1 MKRKITLLAL
11 VLVVVV
17 LATSV
22 LFACNKE
29 TNDDKYYLYED
40 GVKDENSWIEI
51 NGNKWVDSAGDGGT
65 FEKKGDGVIELY
77 DEAGEWFCSGELK
90 DGVLVL
96 DLLLFT
102 LEYRKDGATGSA
114 GDSTQ
119 VGNSEVDE
127 KAKVV
132 GIQGG
137 KVDGLT
143 ILLDV
148 SPEVT
153 DVELSGMLT
162 VSKNSS
168 WQLYADK
175 MGQTLIPT
183 KYATN
188 LSAGDNLYYVVVN
201 SEDGSVN
208 RTYTLAIFK
217 NYYTNIYLKA
227 NDTTVKTIENV
238 LTHTTVELNP
248 PSEMEGY
255 YLTWSTTSYYV
266 TENNKVIEASSTTPK
281 THTVTLNTEG
291 GKLTG
296 EATHTLTYDSEY
308 TLLVPTRK
316 GYTFMGWKCNGNFVT
331 YANGSSISNFR
342 FDENVNYYADWSVN
356 YYTLN
361 VRSYD
366 TSLGT
371 VNEVSGEKAFG
382 TNVTLVATPKTN
394 CYFKGWYK
402 NSISGSKVSDSLS
415 YTITMEDSS
424 ATYVAKFV
432 CYTLTTSTN
441 LTSAGTY
448 STYNN
453 EKMPLDEDITLTATT
468 NNGYAWLGWYD
479 GETKVSEGTS
489 LTYTFTMG
497 EESKTYTA
505 KWMSCPITL
514 AKNISEAGSVSGISG
529 ATVVGAQTT
538 ITATTNAGYTWLG
551 WYDGETKVSEGMS
564 LTYTFT
570 MGTESKT
577 YTAKWMSCPVNL
589 EKNVTEAGNVS
600 GVETT
605 MLGAE
610 TTIVAETNVGYT
622 WLGWYDGET
631 KVSEGTSLTYTFTMV
646 EESKT
651 YTAKWSKVTLV
662 RNNSSAG
669 TISTLNGKY
678 VVGDEATITATTNAG
693 YTWLGWYDGETKVS
707 EGTSLT
713 CTFTMGTESKT
724 YTAKWEV
731 REEMTNFN
739 FTSTTTTCTI
749 TGIKDETVKELVVP
763 NSVTSIGDDAFRGC
777 NSLTSVTIGNSV
789 TSIGNRAFSNCTS
802 LSSVT
807 IPDSV
812 TSIGDWAF
820 AYCNSLTSVTIGNSV
835 TRIEYKAFYYCT
847 SLTSVT
853 IGNSVTGIGWY
864 AFSNCTSLSSVTIPN
879 SVTGIGWYAFEN
891 CTSLSSVTI
900 PNSVTS
906 IGDYAFQDCTSLTSV
921 TIPDSVT
928 SIGDWAFYSC
938 DSLTSVT
945 IGNSVTSIEYRAFYY
960 CTSLSSV
967 TIGNSVTSIGSYAFH
982 YCNNLSKVYYNGTE
996 EEWGGISIESGNYGL
1011 TGATIYY
1018 YSETEPTTSGNYWH
1032 YVDGVP
1038 TPW

>member
-1 MKRKITLLAL
+1 M
-11 VLVVVV
+11 
-17 LATSV
+17 
-22 LFACNKE
+22 FACNKE

-51 NGNKWVDSAGDGGT
+51 KGNKWIDDAGDGGT
-65 FEKKGDGVIELY
+65 FEEKGDGVIELY

-119 VGNSEVDE
+119 VGNSQVDD
-127 KAKVV
+127 KAKVTA
-132 GIQGG
+132 IQGG
-137 KVDGLT
+137 TVDGLT

-148 SPEVT
+148 GPEVT
-153 DVELSGMLT
+153 DVDLSGMLT

-201 SEDGSVN
+201 SEDGSIN
-208 RTYTLAIFK
+208 RTYTLSIHK
-217 NYYTNIYLKA
+217 QYYTNIYLKA

-255 YLTWSTTSYYV
+255 YLTWGTNSYYV

-296 EATHTLTYDSEY
+296 EATHTLTYDLEY
-308 TLLVPTRK
+308 TLPVPTRK
-316 GYTFMGWKCNGNFVT
+316 GYTFMGWKRNGNFVT

-361 VRSYD
+361 VRSND

-371 VNEVSGEKAFG
+371 VNEVSGEKAYG
-382 TNVTLVATPKTN
+382 SNVTLVATPKTN

-402 NSISGSKVSDSLS
+402 NSISGSKVSDSRS

-441 LTSAGTY
+441 LTGAGTY

-453 EKMPLDEDITLTATT
+453 EKMPLDDITLTATT
-468 NNGYAWLGWYD
+468 NNGYTWLGWYD

-505 KWMSCPITL
+505 KWYKI
-514 AKNISEAGSVSGISG
+514 
-529 ATVVGAQTT
+529 
-538 ITATTNAGYTWLG
+538 
-551 WYDGETKVSEGMS
+551 
-564 LTYTFT
+564 
-570 MGTESKT
+570 
-577 YTAKWMSCPVNL
+577 NL
-589 EKNVTEAGNVS
+589 S
-600 GVETT
+600 
-605 MLGAE
+605 
-610 TTIVAETNVGYT
+610 
-622 WLGWYDGET
+622 
-631 KVSEGTSLTYTFTMV
+631 
-646 EESKT
+646 
-651 YTAKWSKVTLV
+651 
-662 RNNSSAG
+662 RNDTSAG

-693 YTWLGWYDGETKVS
+693 YTWLGWYDGEIKVS

-713 CTFTMGTESKT
+713 YTFTMGEESKT
-724 YTAKWEV
+724 YTAKWSKVTLV
-731 REEMTNFN
+731 RN
-739 FTSTTTTCTI
+739 
-749 TGIKDETVKELVVP
+749 
-763 NSVTSIGDDAFRGC
+763 
-777 NSLTSVTIGNSV
+777 NSLAGTIS
-789 TSIGNRAFSNCTS
+789 T
-802 LSSVT
+802 L
-807 IPDSV
+807 
-812 TSIGDWAF
+812 
-820 AYCNSLTSVTIGNSV
+820 
-835 TRIEYKAFYYCT
+835 
-847 SLTSVT
+847 
-853 IGNSVTGIGWY
+853 
-864 AFSNCTSLSSVTIPN
+864 
-879 SVTGIGWYAFEN
+879 
-891 CTSLSSVTI
+891 
-900 PNSVTS
+900 
-906 IGDYAFQDCTSLTSV
+906 
-921 TIPDSVT
+921 
-928 SIGDWAFYSC
+928 
-938 DSLTSVT
+938 
-945 IGNSVTSIEYRAFYY
+945 
-960 CTSLSSV
+960 
-967 TIGNSVTSIGSYAFH
+967 
-982 YCNNLSKVYYNGTE
+982 NGK
-996 EEWGGISIESGNYGL
+996 
-1011 TGATIYY
+1011 
-1018 YSETEPTTSGNYWH
+1018 
-1032 YVDGVP
+1032 
-1038 TPW
+1038 